1 MKFDK
6 NRGAVFVCLATT
18 LMGCG
23 ASDDAWVE
31 NEDEPTSEA
40 EAAVVTALSQPWQP
54 AAYIAPSAYNGTYL
68 GVSGDY
74 LNYPTPYWN
83 LAQWA
88 IPANLNPVYGP
99 SSGWQSAN
107 SYGRFQYHATESSG
121 ANVYELAQNGNTWE
135 LPCGVE
141 TDLFISPN
149 DPGVYPGSPGAPDGF
164 TASPPLSVLGA
175 ATMSVGLK
183 VVYEQYNARCPLNYV
198 AYDSALILTNSS
210 ANQVIFYQINLRSS
224 HNAYPNMWWCPD
236 YEKSGDGQFCLDD
249 DVRILGGTAVPANN
263 TRVNNTINVLP
274 RLKQIIATNHAKSV
288 TGVKLDPDPSHW
300 VIQNAYLGQILQGGM
315 IPTSR
320 WYNYSFTVQ

>member
-1 MKFDK
+1 MKLK
-6 NRGAVFVCLATT
+6 NNCGVVCLCLAAA
-18 LMGCG
+18 LLGCG
-23 ASDDAWVE
+23 TGDNAGIE
-31 NEDEPTSEA
+31 NEDGLTSEA
-40 EAAVVTALSQPWQP
+40 EAAVVTALSKPWQP

-74 LNYPTPYWN
+74 LNFPTPYWN

-107 SYGRFQYHATESSG
+107 SYGRFQYYAAESSG
-121 ANVYELAQNGNTWE
+121 ANVYELAQNGNTPA
-135 LPCGVE
+135 LPCGTE

-164 TASPPLSVLGA
+164 TASPPLNTLGA

-210 ANQVIFYQINLRSS
+210 ANQIIYYQINLRNSQP
-224 HNAYPNMWWCPD
+224 NVYPDMWWCPD
-236 YEKSGDGQFCLDD
+236 YETSSDGSFCLDD
-249 DVRILGGTAVPANN
+249 DVRIFGAAAVPANN
-263 TRVNNTINVLP
+263 TRVNTTINILP
-274 RLKQIIATNHAKSV
+274 RLKQILATNHAKSV

-300 VIQNAYLGQILQGGM
+300 VIQNAYLDNALTLYRCSAIK
-315 IPTSR
+315 
-320 WYNYSFTVQ
+320 